1 MEAMEVME
9 FMASVRL
16 RLSLRPRLRP
26 SPTPLDRLLMA
37 SPLPMPTLPGTLT
50 MLDIPASSP
59 LATAMEAMEDMEDM
73 DFMANVRPRLRLS
86 PTPSDRWLMAFPSPM
101 PMPLATPTTLATPAS
116 FPLAMAMEAMEAM
129 EAMVSMESVRLRPR
143 LRPSPTPSDRLP
155 TAMAMASSPELTM
168 AMAPSATVDTLA
180 MEAME
185 VMEST
190 ASVRLRLMPTT

>member
-37 SPLPMPTLPGTLT
+37 SPLPMPMLPGTLT
-50 MLDIPASSP
+50 MLELPATSP
-59 LATAMEAMEDMEDM
+59 MAMEDMGDM
-73 DFMANVRPRLRLS
+73 DFMASVRPRLRLS
-86 PTPSDRWLMAFPSPM
+86 PTPSDRWLMAFPSPT

-116 FPLAMAMEAMEAM
+116 SPRATAME
-129 EAMVSMESVRLRPR
+129 
-143 LRPSPTPSDRLP
+143 
-155 TAMAMASSPELTM
+155 
-168 AMAPSATVDTLA
+168 A

-190 ASVRLRLMPTT
+190 ASVRLRPRPTTVLSPP

>member
-9 FMASVRL
+9 FMASV

-37 SPLPMPTLPGTLT
+37 SPLPMPMLPGTPT
-50 MLDIPASSP
+50 MLDIHATSP
-59 LATAMEAMEDMEDM
+59 KAMEAMAMEDMEDM
-73 DFMANVRPRLRLS
+73 DFMASVRPRLRLS
-86 PTPSDRWLMAFPSPM
+86 PTPSDRWLMAFPSPT

-116 FPLAMAMEAMEAM
+116 
-129 EAMVSMESVRLRPR
+129 SPR
-143 LRPSPTPSDRLP
+143 
-155 TAMAMASSPELTM
+155 
-168 AMAPSATVDTLA
+168 ATA

-190 ASVRLRLMPTT
+190 ASVRLRPRPTTVLSPP

>member
-37 SPLPMPTLPGTLT
+37 SPLLMPMLPGTLT
-50 MLDIPASSP
+50 MLDIPATSP
-59 LATAMEAMEDMEDM
+59 MAMAAMAMEDMEDM

-101 PMPLATPTTLATPAS
+101 PMPLAT
-116 FPLAMAMEAMEAM
+116 AME
-129 EAMVSMESVRLRPR
+129 
-143 LRPSPTPSDRLP
+143 
-155 TAMAMASSPELTM
+155 
-168 AMAPSATVDTLA
+168 A

-185 VMEST
+185 VMESME
-190 ASVRLRLMPTT
+190 SVRLRPMPTTVLS

>member
-37 SPLPMPTLPGTLT
+37 SLLPMPMLPGTLT
-50 MLDIPASSP
+50 MLDIPATSP
-59 LATAMEAMEDMEDM
+59 MAMAAMAMEDMEDM
-73 DFMANVRPRLRLS
+73 DFMASVRPRLRLS

-101 PMPLATPTTLATPAS
+101 PMQLATPTTLATPAS
-116 FPLAMAMEAMEAM
+116 SPLA
-129 EAMVSMESVRLRPR
+129 
-143 LRPSPTPSDRLP
+143 T
-155 TAMAMASSPELTM
+155 
-168 AMAPSATVDTLA
+168 A

-185 VMEST
+185 VMESMESV
-190 ASVRLRLMPTT
+190 ASVRLRPMPTTVLSPP

>member
-37 SPLPMPTLPGTLT
+37 SPLPMPMLPGTPT
-50 MLDIPASSP
+50 MLDIHATSP
-59 LATAMEAMEDMEDM
+59 KAMEAMAMEDM
-73 DFMANVRPRLRLS
+73 DFMASVRPRLRLS
-86 PTPSDRWLMAFPSPM
+86 PTPSDRWLMAFPSPT

-116 FPLAMAMEAMEAM
+116 SPRATAME
-129 EAMVSMESVRLRPR
+129 
-143 LRPSPTPSDRLP
+143 
-155 TAMAMASSPELTM
+155 
-168 AMAPSATVDTLA
+168 A

-190 ASVRLRLMPTT
+190 ASVRLRPRPTTVLSPP